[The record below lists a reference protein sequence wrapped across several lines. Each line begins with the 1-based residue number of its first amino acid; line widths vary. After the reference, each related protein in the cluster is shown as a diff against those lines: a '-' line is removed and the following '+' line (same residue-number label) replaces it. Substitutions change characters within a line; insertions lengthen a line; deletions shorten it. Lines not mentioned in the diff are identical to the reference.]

1 MKNITVS
8 VDDETYRRARITAA
22 ERGRSVSA
30 MVREY
35 LASLGR
41 PAGDEA
47 ARQEAWQRLWEHVD
61 TCQVKVGARPTRER
75 TYDDRR
81 LHRH

>member
-1 MKNITVS
+1 MKNLTVS
-8 VDDETYRRARITAA
+8 IDDETYHRARITAA
-22 ERGRSVSA
+22 EEGRSVSA

-41 PAGDEA
+41 SAGDTA
-47 ARQEAWQRLWEHVD
+47 ARQEAWQRLWDHVD
-61 TCQVKVGARPTRER
+61 ACHVKVGPRPTRGR

-81 LHRH
+81 LH